1 MRLLLQRVSRARVDI
16 GGETAGPITVGQIGP
31 GLLVL
36 AGFGKGDGMELP
48 GTRTWRAL
56 CDKLLDL
63 RIFPDADGKLNLSL
77 KDTAQAGAALVG
89 EAPGPAGE
97 AADPTGVAP
106 DPAGEAAELM
116 GKPPGLLL
124 VSQFTL
130 YADTRRGRRPSFTDA
145 APPEVALALYD
156 RLRVDLA
163 DACAQAGLAFATGR
177 FGAEMHLTF
186 TNWGPVTILL
196 DSDEFEGKG

>member
-1 MRLLLQRVSRARVDI
+1 MRLLLQRVSQARVDI
-16 GGETAGPITVGQIGP
+16 EGETAGRIGL

-36 AGFGKGDGMELP
+36 AGFGKNDGPELP
-48 GTRTWRAL
+48 GSKLWRSM

-63 RIFPDADGKLNLSL
+63 RVFPDADGKLNLSL
-77 KDTAQAGAALVG
+77 RDVAASG
-89 EAPGPAGE
+89 QEA
-97 AADPTGVAP
+97 
-106 DPAGEAAELM
+106 
-116 GKPPGLLL
+116 GLLL

-145 APPEVALALYD
+145 APPDVALALYD
-156 RLRVDLA
+156 KLVADLGA
-163 DACAQAGLAFATGR
+163 ACGQSGIGFGTGR

-196 DSDEFEGKG
+196 DSRDFEAAG

>member
-16 GGETAGPITVGQIGP
+16 ADETVGQIGL

-36 AGFGKGDGMELP
+36 AGFGKGDGPELP
-48 GTRTWRAL
+48 GGKTWRAL
-56 CDKLLDL
+56 CEKLLDV

-77 KDTAQAGAALVG
+77 RDTAARAQEGG
-89 EAPGPAGE
+89 QKNGQEA
-97 AADPTGVAP
+97 
-106 DPAGEAAELM
+106 
-116 GKPPGLLL
+116 GLLL

-145 APPEVALALYD
+145 APPEVALALYNN
-156 RLRVDLA
+156 LVADLGA
-163 DACAQAGLAFATGR
+163 ACAKDGLRFATGR
-177 FGAEMHLTF
+177 FGAEMHLAF

-196 DSDEFEGKG
+196 DSRDFESAG